1 MVDHNKAWL
10 RNADDESLRRYALRH
25 TDETDELRSYIRE
38 LEDENWKLRT
48 EVELMK
54 LRQERTRVIK
64 DNTVFRGID
73 PDAGT

>member
-10 RNADDESLRRYALRH
+10 RNTDDESLRRYALRH